1 MSLSDFIALLS
12 LLISSIALI
21 YTFASNTKRFELS
34 DQYKQDLL
42 TWYQDT
48 IRVLLKIRGRVAAET
63 FDWKEESDLLF
74 LLSAQIEIGRFYLPN
89 YQTEKGPNEPLAYR
103 GNRHPALDCL
113 VNVYTELK
121 HPKHKNQNDYI
132 KNMQMRF
139 TSVMFKV
146 IDPVLWNKQ
155 RAKTIK
161 LVVPTD
167 YCKSEL
173 QETYGNR

>member
-12 LLISSIALI
+12 LLLSTLALI
-21 YTFASNTKRFELS
+21 YTVVSNTKRFELS
-34 DQYKQDLL
+34 DQYKQELL

-48 IRVLLKIRGRVAAET
+48 IRVLLKIRGRVAAGT
-63 FDWKEESDLLF
+63 FDWKKESDLLF

-89 YQTEKGPNEPLAYR
+89 YQTEKGQDEPLAYQ

-113 VNVYTELK
+113 VNVYKELK
-121 HPKHKNQNDYI
+121 HPKHEDQNEYL

-139 TSVMFKV
+139 TSVMFKI
-146 IDPVLWNKQ
+146 IDPFLWNKE
-155 RAKTIK
+155 RAKTMK

-173 QETYGNR
+173 QKTYGNR